1 MGNLSSIIVLKSM
14 RALKLFILFF
24 IVLLSCKTEEKLLIK
39 ENPPTVITKTPS
51 DISFTNATLNGEV
64 TDEGFSAT
72 SDRGFV
78 YSDKNTNPTGNDS
91 RVQVGFGKGFYS
103 VVLDKVLAN
112 TKYYYKAYATNTKG
126 ISFGEIQNF
135 TTNDFKIPTVTTDL
149 PINVTRFSVDLGGS
163 VTETGGLSVTQRGIC
178 YGLNPNPSIS
188 DSKVISGEGMGT
200 YKINLNNLKS
210 NSKYYVRAY
219 AINSKGTGYGNEQS
233 FSTLDN
239 ATIVVEVKSKTGR
252 IWMDRNLGATRVATS
267 TKDVESYGDLYQW
280 GRKSDGH
287 QSRTSG
293 VANTLSNSD
302 QPATMNFI
310 ISPDSP
316 QDWRSPQNANLWQGV
331 NGINNPCPSGYRLP
345 TDAEWWEERDSWS
358 TPNSAGAFASPLKLT
373 LGGFRYGAGSMPLVQ
388 VTEYGFYWSSTVGK
402 FENNPNM
409 GSRSLRIHPENAF
422 IFTVIRAEG
431 QSCRCIKD

>member
-1 MGNLSSIIVLKSM
+1 M
-14 RALKLFILFF
+14 RILKLFILFF
-24 IVLLSCKTEEKLLIK
+24 IFLLGCKTEEKVLVK
-39 ENPPTVITKTPS
+39 ENPPTVLTKAAT
-51 DISFTNATLNGEV
+51 DISFQNATLNGEV
-64 TDEGFSAT
+64 ADEGFSAT

-78 YSDKNTNPTGNDS
+78 YSDKNSNPTGNDS
-91 RVQVGFGKGFYS
+91 RVQSGFGKGIYS
-103 VVLDKVLAN
+103 IVLDKLTLN

-135 TTNDFKIPTVTTDL
+135 TTNDSKVPTVTTNL
-149 PINVTRFSVDLGGS
+149 PINITRFSVDLGGS
-163 VTETGGLSVTQRGIC
+163 VTETGGLPVTQRGIC
-178 YGLNPNPSIS
+178 YGLTPSPSIS
-188 DSKVISGEGMGT
+188 DSKAISGEGMGA

-293 VANTLSNSD
+293 IIYTLSNID
-302 QPATMNFI
+302 QPATTNFI
-310 ISPDSP
+310 IPTDDSP
-316 QDWRSPQNANLWQGV
+316 QDWRRPRNDNLWQGV
-331 NGINNPCPSGYRLP
+331 NGINNPCPSGYRIP
-345 TDAEWWEERDSWS
+345 TETEWWEERNSWS
-358 TPNSAGAFASPLKLT
+358 TPNSAGAFDSPLKLT
-373 LGGFRYGAGSMPLVQ
+373 FGGSRYTIFWGVDASGH
-388 VTEYGFYWSSTVGK
+388 YWSSTVSK
-402 FENNPNM
+402 LENSAFF
-409 GSRSLRIHPENAF
+409 GSRSLRIHPEGAY
-422 IFTVIRAEG
+422 IDIDQRAAG
-431 QSCRCIKD
+431 LSCRCIKD